1 MPQRTLCAALLGC
14 VSLLHAVNA
23 DYLDQLKEKV
33 PYYRT
38 MTGRFAPLY
47 PAFAKQMV
55 QDYGLKAGVAVD
67 VGSSCGGFAMELA
80 RQTAMKV
87 YAIDIDTATVRLCG
101 ALVDQAELTGRVVPL
116 EGDAL
121 DLPLR
126 DNFADFVFSR
136 GSIPFWPDQVQGLK
150 ECYRHPEA
158 GRGSV
163 RRRRLR
169 QAARPRHSGGTGQGP
184 PELEGEAG
192 WVAGHRRPRQEG
204 RAGGPPQV
212 PVPHGA
218 GRGLVARDT
227 QVDLGAP
234 GLRGCGQH
242 EREPTPL
249 PRFAL
254 HGDPAAVAGDHPL
267 DDGQPKA
274 GAAGLPGT
282 VRVGPVEPL
291 EQVR

>member
-101 ALVDQAELTGRVVPL
+101 ALVDQAELTGRVVPI

-150 ECYRHPEA
+150 ECYRILKPGGVAYVGGGFGRLLDPEIRAKLVRDHQNWKKKPDGWQDLDDLDKKAEQA
-158 GRGSV
+158 G
-163 RRRRLR
+163 
-169 QAARPRHSGGTGQGP
+169 
-184 PELEGEAG
+184 
-192 WVAGHRRPRQEG
+192 
-204 RAGGPPQV
+204 
-212 PVPHGA
+212 
-218 GRGLVARDT
+218 
-227 QVDLGAP
+227 
-234 GLRGCGQH
+234 
-242 EREPTPL
+242 L
-249 PRFAL
+249 PRFRFL
-254 HGDPAAVAGDHPL
+254 TEPD
-267 DDGQPKA
+267 
-274 GAAGLPGT
+274 
-282 VRVGPVEPL
+282 VGWWL
-291 EQVR
+291 EIRK